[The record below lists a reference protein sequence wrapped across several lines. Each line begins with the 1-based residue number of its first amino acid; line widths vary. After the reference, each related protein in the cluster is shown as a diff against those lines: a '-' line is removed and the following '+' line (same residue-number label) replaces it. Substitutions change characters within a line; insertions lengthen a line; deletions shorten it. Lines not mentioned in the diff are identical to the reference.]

1 MLKKLLLIVS
11 VLALCFASING
22 FSMDNSSGQ
31 VIKLPDPDYNGSVS
45 VEEAMLNRRSVRE
58 FESKTLTL
66 QQVSQILWAAYGVTK
81 EMNSPSF
88 LRGGFKTAPSAGAL
102 YPLEIYV
109 VVGNVNGLS
118 PGIYKYLPEGHQLMK
133 IYHEDV
139 RNDLA
144 EAAINQDF
152 IAQASMSLVYSAVY
166 SRTTG
171 KYGKRGKERYVCM
184 DMGHSAQNVC
194 LQVVAMNL
202 GTCPVGAFDDMMV
215 RNVVMLP
222 NDEEPLYIMPIG
234 YPTGGGTLR
243 ER

>member
-11 VLALCFASING
+11 VLVLCFASING

-58 FESKTLTL
+58 FESKALTL

-109 VVGNVNGLS
+109 VAGNVNGLS
-118 PGIYKYLPEGHQLMK
+118 QGIYKYLPEGHQLMK
-133 IYHEDV
+133 IYHKDV

-152 IAQASMSLVYSAVY
+152 IAQAPMCLVYSAVY

-184 DMGHSAQNVC
+184 DMGHS
-194 LQVVAMNL
+194 
-202 GTCPVGAFDDMMV
+202 
-215 RNVVMLP
+215 
-222 NDEEPLYIMPIG
+222 
-234 YPTGGGTLR
+234 
-243 ER
+243 

>member
-1 MLKKLLLIVS
+1 MVKKLSLIVS
-11 VLALCFASING
+11 VFALCFASING
-22 FSMDNSSGQ
+22 FGMDNSSNEF
-31 VIKLPDPDYNGSVS
+31 IKLPNPEYQGSVS

-58 FESKTLTL
+58 FESKALTL
-66 QQVSQILWAAYGVTK
+66 QQVSQILWSAYGVTK

-109 VVGNVNGLS
+109 VAGNVNGLS

-133 IYHEDV
+133 TYAVDV
-139 RNDLA
+139 RDDLA

-152 IAQASMSLVYSAVY
+152 IALAPMSLVYSAVY

-184 DMGHSAQNVC
+184 DLGHSSQNVC
-194 LQVVAMNL
+194 LQVVAMDL

>member
-1 MLKKLLLIVS
+1 MMKKVFWI
-11 VLALCFASING
+11 LCIFAIIFTSI
-22 FSMDNSSGQ
+22 SMKNSIGQ
-31 VIKLPDPDYNGSVS
+31 TVKLPNPEYKGDVS
-45 VEEAMLNRRSVRE
+45 VEEAMLSRRSVRE
-58 FESKTLTL
+58 FESKALTL

-81 EMNSPSF
+81 EMSSPSF

-109 VVGNVNGLS
+109 VAGNINGLS
-118 PGIYKYLPEGHQLMK
+118 KGIYKYLPEGHLLMK
-133 IYHEDV
+133 TYDEDV

-152 IAQASMSLVYSAVY
+152 IAQAPMSLVYSAVY

-184 DMGHSAQNVC
+184 DLGHSAQNVC
-194 LQVVAMNL
+194 LQVVAMNM

-243 ER
+243 EK